1 MKHQQVGSK
10 DAVESL
16 GQQSRFAE
24 LDCVKG
30 IAILMVI
37 LIHASDTVFSRNH
50 DFDLEWFLAM
60 VTTSLSRVCVPWF
73 VIVSGFLVLNR
84 EKTASFRQFYCRRF
98 TRILCPFMFWL
109 TVHILWRHFYQHEQL
124 SVRQWLVQTV
134 QGPVYY
140 HLWFLY
146 MIVGLY
152 LAAPFLSRML
162 DNLNDRQVI
171 LFLVLWFCLAA
182 LLPWAE
188 WLLEFDTKVP
198 IGIFGSYFGYFL
210 FGGWIRRLQVPH
222 VVARICGGLSLVLVV
237 LTILGTTWISRR
249 DGDLNQ
255 VFLAYLAPNI
265 VLLSLFSII
274 WLMRAQLSSV
284 AVDRR
289 MLATTILTVAGRNS
303 FSIYGSHVLIMQ
315 LVGASL
321 LPGSAIWPMQFL
333 MLGLLTATLCFGLSG
348 LLGKLPNLRWVTG

>member
-1 MKHQQVGSK
+1 MKHQQAGSK
-10 DAVESL
+10 DAVESS
-16 GQQSRFAE
+16 GQQSRVAE

-50 DFDLEWFLAM
+50 DFDIEWFLAM
-60 VTTSLSRVCVPWF
+60 VATSLSRVCVPWF

-98 TRILCPFMFWL
+98 ARILFPFMFWL
-109 TVHILWRHFYQHEQL
+109 TVHTLWRHLYEHEHL
-124 SVRQWLVQTV
+124 SARQWLVEIL

-146 MIVGLY
+146 MFVGLY

-162 DNLNDRQVI
+162 DHLGDRQVA
-171 LFLVLWFCLAA
+171 LFMVLWFGLAS

-188 WLLEFDTKVP
+188 WLLKFETKVP

-210 FGGWIRRLQVPH
+210 FGGWLRRLQVPH
-222 VVARICGGLSLVLVV
+222 AVARICGGLSLVLVA
-237 LTILGTTWISRR
+237 LTILGTTWISRW

-265 VLLSLFSII
+265 VLLSLFSMI
-274 WLMRAQLSSV
+274 WLMRTRLSWV
-284 AVDRR
+284 AVHRR
-289 MLATTILTVAGRNS
+289 WSMFAMLTAAGRNS

-321 LPGSAIWPMQFL
+321 LPQSAILPMQFL
-333 MLGLLTATLCFGLSG
+333 ILWLLTATTCFGLSG
-348 LLGKLPNLRWVTG
+348 LLGKLPYSRWVTG